1 MKELF
6 KYHYIYY
13 KDSSFCQYFSKPQPI
28 CEEGSILRL
37 AELHIISKNDIVSVE
52 EKRDIEDKTYA
63 YYSHKCSGRML
74 ITLTSG
80 EVIELGMAKIE

>member
-13 KDSSFCQYFSKPQPI
+13 KDSSFCQYFAKPQPI
-28 CEEGSILRL
+28 HEEGSILRL

-52 EKRDIEDKTYA
+52 EKSDIEDKIYA
-63 YYSHKCSGRML
+63 YYSQKCSGRM
-74 ITLTSG
+74 IIVLTSG
-80 EVIELGMAKIE
+80 EVIELGIAK